1 MGKSIVTPLASAFG
15 QNEKRLL
22 QECIHCGFCLPA
34 CPTYMENGKEMDSP
48 RGRLYLM
55 ESAINGNALMDEAF
69 SKHVNLC
76 LVCRACETACPSGV
90 QFGHLMEITRSALAE
105 TTPPSFFQKYLLKK
119 VLTSHGW
126 LSTLFTL
133 MRVFQ
138 KTGLQKLFSTQ
149 PFNLLVPQRIRTLQ
163 TSIPLVPPQRFGTS
177 EDLLY
182 FAVGK
187 KNGTVSL
194 FTGCVMDHLYPHVHA
209 ATVRL
214 LTWYNFDVNI
224 PAQQTCC
231 GALHAHSG
239 DTQMT
244 SDLAQS
250 NIDLFEN
257 TDSDYI
263 IINSAGCGA
272 HLKSNLKYMEA
283 GIPGKIL
290 DLSEFLKRMETK
302 QVSNGRLLKVAY
314 DEPCHLLHGQGV
326 SAEPKSLLS
335 QIPGVELVSLKEAD
349 RCCGSAGS
357 YSLTETE
364 MSLELLERKMD
375 AVMETGADIL
385 VTANPGCQIQLA
397 WGVRRRKIEM
407 EVLHLAQFLDR
418 IFSNEPGYPTEP
430 TAKAN

>member
-1 MGKSIVTPLASAFG
+1 MGEAVITPLAAAFG

-55 ESAINGNALMDEAF
+55 ASAINGNAPVDEAF
-69 SKHVNLC
+69 SEHVNLC
-76 LVCRACETACPSGV
+76 LVCKACETACPSGV
-90 QFGHLMEITRSALAE
+90 QFGHLMEITRSALSE
-105 TTPPSFFQKYLLKK
+105 TKPPSFFEKHLLRK

-133 MRVFQ
+133 TRLYQ
-138 KTGLQKLFSTQ
+138 KTGLQKLFSTRLINFVI
-149 PFNLLVPQRIRTLQ
+149 PSKLRTLQ
-163 TSIPLVPPQRFGTS
+163 TSLPPIPPKRFSTGETT
-177 EDLLY
+177 LY
-182 FAVGK
+182 SAIGEK
-187 KNGTVSL
+187 KGTVSL

-214 LTWYNFDVNI
+214 LTWYSFDVNI
-224 PAQQTCC
+224 PATQTCC

-239 DTQMT
+239 DTKMT
-244 SDLAQS
+244 SELAQS

-257 TDSDYI
+257 NDSNYI
-263 IINSAGCGA
+263 IINSAGCGS
-272 HLKSNLKYMEA
+272 HLKSNLKYIEA
-283 GIPGKIL
+283 GISYNIL
-290 DLSEFLKRMETK
+290 DLSEFLIRMEPK
-302 QVSNGRLLKVAY
+302 QVSNEPLLKVAY

-375 AVMETGADIL
+375 AVLETGADIL
-385 VTANPGCQIQLA
+385 LTANPGCQIQLA

>member
-105 TTPPSFFQKYLLKK
+105 TKPPSFFQKYLLKK

-182 FAVGK
+182 SAVGK

-290 DLSEFLKRMETK
+290 DLSEFLIRMETK

-418 IFSNEPGYPTEP
+418 IFSNEPGYPTKP

>member
-1 MGKSIVTPLASAFG
+1 MGEAVVTPLASAFG

-55 ESAINGNALMDEAF
+55 ASALNGNASMDDAF
-69 SKHVNLC
+69 SEHMKLC

-90 QFGHLMEITRSALAE
+90 QFGHLMEITRGAMAE
-105 TTPPSFFQKYLLKK
+105 TKLPSFFEKHLLSK

-133 MRVFQ
+133 TRVYQ
-138 KTGLQKLFSTQ
+138 KTGLRKLFSTR
-149 PFNLLVPQRIRTLQ
+149 PFNLLVPQKVRTLQ
-163 TSIPLVPPQRFGTS
+163 ASIPSVPPRRFGTN
-177 EDLLY
+177 DDVLY
-182 FAVGK
+182 SAVGK
-187 KNGTVSL
+187 KSGTVSL

-224 PAQQTCC
+224 LAKQTCC

-239 DTQMT
+239 DTQT
-244 SDLAQS
+244 TDDLAQS
-250 NIDLFEN
+250 NVDLFEN
-257 TDSDYI
+257 IGSDFI

-272 HLKSNLKYMEA
+272 HLKSYSKYREA
-283 GIPGKIL
+283 GISGKIL
-290 DLSEFLKRMETK
+290 DLSEFLARMETK
-302 QVSNGRLLKVAY
+302 QMSNGRLLKVAY

-335 QIPGVELVSLKEAD
+335 QIPGVELVPLKEAD

-357 YSLTETE
+357 YSITETK
-364 MSLELLERKMD
+364 MSLDLLERKMN
-375 AVMETGADIL
+375 AVMKTGADIL

-397 WGVRRRKIEM
+397 WGVRRRGIEM

-418 IFSNEPGYPTEP
+418 VFSNEPGYPTEP
-430 TAKAN
+430 IAKAN

>member
-105 TTPPSFFQKYLLKK
+105 TKPPSFFQKYLLKK

-163 TSIPLVPPQRFGTS
+163 TSIPLVPPHRFGTS

-182 FAVGK
+182 SAVGK

-214 LTWYNFDVNI
+214 LTWYNYDVNI

-272 HLKSNLKYMEA
+272 HLKSNLKYTEA

-290 DLSEFLKRMETK
+290 DLSEFLIKVETK

-326 SAEPKSLLS
+326 SEEPKSLLS

-364 MSLELLERKMD
+364 MSMELLERKMD

-430 TAKAN
+430 SAKAN

>member
-1 MGKSIVTPLASAFG
+1 MGEAVVTPLASVFD
-15 QNEKRLL
+15 QDEKRLL
-22 QECIHCGFCLPA
+22 QECIHCGFCLPT

-55 ESAINGNALMDEAF
+55 ASALNGNAPVDEAF
-69 SKHVNLC
+69 SEHMNLC

-105 TTPPSFFQKYLLKK
+105 TKPPSFLEKYLLRK

-133 MRVFQ
+133 TRLYQ
-138 KTGLQKLFSTQ
+138 KTGLQKLFSTR
-149 PFNLLVPQRIRTLQ
+149 PFDFVIPSKLRTLQ
-163 TSIPLVPPQRFGTS
+163 ASLPPVPPQRFSTGDNT
-177 EDLLY
+177 LY
-182 FAVGK
+182 SAIGEK
-187 KNGTVSL
+187 KGTVSL
-194 FTGCVMDHLYPHVHA
+194 FTGCVMDHLFPHVHA

-214 LTWYNFDVNI
+214 LTWYGFDVNI
-224 PAQQTCC
+224 PARQACC

-239 DTQMT
+239 DTQTT
-244 SDLAQS
+244 SDLARA
-250 NIDLFEN
+250 NIDLFDN
-257 TDSDYI
+257 IDSEYI
-263 IINSAGCGA
+263 VNNSAGCGA
-272 HLKSNLKYMEA
+272 HLKSYSKYREA
-283 GIPGKIL
+283 ELSSKIV
-290 DLSEFLKRMETK
+290 DLSEFLARLEMK
-302 QVSNGRLLKVAY
+302 QMSNGRVLKVTY

-335 QIPGVELVSLKEAD
+335 QIPGVELVPLRGAD
-349 RCCGSAGS
+349 HCCGSAGS

-375 AVMETGADIL
+375 AVMESGANIL

-397 WGVRRRKIEM
+397 WGVRRRGIEM
-407 EVLHLAQFLDR
+407 EVLHLAQLLDR
-418 IFSNEPGYPTEP
+418 VYSSEPGYPAEP

>member
-105 TTPPSFFQKYLLKK
+105 TKPPSFFQKYLLKK

-177 EDLLY
+177 KDLLY
-182 FAVGK
+182 SAVGK

-418 IFSNEPGYPTEP
+418 IFSNEPGYPTKP